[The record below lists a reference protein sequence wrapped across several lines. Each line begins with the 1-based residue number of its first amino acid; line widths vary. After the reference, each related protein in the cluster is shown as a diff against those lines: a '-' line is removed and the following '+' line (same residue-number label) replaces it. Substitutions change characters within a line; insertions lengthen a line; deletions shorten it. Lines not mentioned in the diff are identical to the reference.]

1 MESAAEFCA
10 RLGLPLTV
18 LTVGKEDKH
27 IEGIQHQA
35 KAYLGSYAIATEYEI
50 ARGYP
55 EQKIIEHLAHFEHDL
70 LFIGAYGHR
79 RIIEMVLGSTTE
91 YVMRNAT
98 CPVFM
103 TR

>member
-1 MESAAEFCA
+1 
-10 RLGLPLTV
+10 LNLPLTV
-18 LTVGKEDKH
+18 LTVGKEDKI
-27 IEGIQHQA
+27 IESIQHQA
-35 KAYLGSYAIATEYEI
+35 KAYLGSYAIETRYES

-55 EQKIIEHLAHFEHDL
+55 EQKIIEHLANFGHDL